1 MWFNTRTKSIF
12 RLKDIKFNL
21 FGELTVLKGVGTESF
36 INADVD
42 VIGTSSSNAEIEL
55 IQIIKNV
62 FIKLQLPNH
71 TIQINNRKILYAL
84 IDSCD
89 EAENFEK
96 IAVIIDKLD
105 KVGKDKVLNE
115 LKEKFNNPGCTQLF
129 TFIFNLSSD
138 VHETISWLE
147 KLIGDTTLGK
157 EGIHEVKYIT
167 SACNQLDQIM
177 LSLI

>member
-1 MWFNTRTKSIF
+1 M
-12 RLKDIKFNL
+12 
-21 FGELTVLKGVGTESF
+21 
-36 INADVD
+36 
-42 VIGTSSSNAEIEL
+42 
-55 IQIIKNV
+55 

-84 IDSCD
+84 IDSCN

-115 LKEKFNNPGCTQLF
+115 LKEKLNNPMYQLF
-129 TFIFNLSSD
+129 TSIFNLSSD

-147 KLIGDTTLGK
+147 NNWRYYIGKRRNSG
-157 EGIHEVKYIT
+157 
-167 SACNQLDQIM
+167 S
-177 LSLI
+177 